1 MSGMSTELS
10 MCIVYI
16 ATYII
21 IIMQMII
28 IHASAYSYTIRG
40 SAHQIMHC

>member
-1 MSGMSTELS
+1 MHCGMSGMSTELS

-28 IHASAYSYTIRG
+28 IHASSGVRIVI
-40 SAHQIMHC
+40 Q